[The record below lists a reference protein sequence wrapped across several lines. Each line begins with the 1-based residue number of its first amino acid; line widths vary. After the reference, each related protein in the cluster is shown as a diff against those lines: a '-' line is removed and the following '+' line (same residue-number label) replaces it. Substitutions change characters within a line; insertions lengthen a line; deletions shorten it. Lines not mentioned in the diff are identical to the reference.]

1 MIPYEVDPSLHSEE
15 PHAQTLDDG
24 FSRPDI
30 ATHPVVPEPATQD
43 PDPVAPNTSHL
54 PVEPEFPP
62 PMPPAEA
69 DDPHPSHPKT

>member
-1 MIPYEVDPSLHSEE
+1 MP
-15 PHAQTLDDG
+15 
-24 FSRPDI
+24 
-30 ATHPVVPEPATQD
+30 THPVEHESLPQD

-54 PVEPEFPP
+54 PIEPEFPA